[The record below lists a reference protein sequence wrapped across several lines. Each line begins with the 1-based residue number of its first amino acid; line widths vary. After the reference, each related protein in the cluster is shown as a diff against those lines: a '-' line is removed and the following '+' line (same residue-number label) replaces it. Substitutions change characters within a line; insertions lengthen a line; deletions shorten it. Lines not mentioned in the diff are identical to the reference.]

1 MFGRGDA
8 LPMHGG
14 KKNDNGV
21 SFSVVNIHVSLVGYT
36 TRISFGVRLELITN
50 NY

>member
-21 SFSVVNIHVSLVGYT
+21 SFSVVNMKVGKNA
-36 TRISFGVRLELITN
+36 RCVLLFESAFSAF
-50 NY
+50 